1 MSAETLVSEGDAL
14 AAFGDL
20 ESAIEKYSAAIEAD
34 ARCAEAWYG
43 RALAREK
50 HGDVDGATGDLRK
63 AVELRGWAAREEAVK
78 KLEVLE
84 AAAAILPTAQRDFGT
99 RRRFRELNRDVL
111 TQLPDDRLEAAIVD
125 YVTGFKIKG
134 ETAREYEI
142 VKTLTPAFG
151 WIYAMRV
158 VEEEVHKAGFDDFFS
173 GPRSDF
179 ALEAYD
185 GYRAVGASK
194 HAALLSR
201 ALAAVTGQADGWVR
215 AEYRAAIEAFR
226 KAGAEGLDAMTDEFK
241 ALPDVI
247 AQKNRYVRGNPDQFF
262 GA

>member
-1 MSAETLVSEGDAL
+1 MTAETLVSEGDAL

-20 ESAIEKYSAAIEAD
+20 ESAIEKYSAAIAED

-99 RRRFRELNRDVL
+99 RRRFRELNREVL
-111 TQLPDDRLEAAIVD
+111 SQLPEDRLEAAIVD
-125 YVTGFKIKG
+125 YITGFKIKG
-134 ETAREYEI
+134 ETAREYPI
-142 VKTLTPAFG
+142 VKELTPAFG

-185 GYRAVGASK
+185 GYRAIGATK
-194 HAALLSR
+194 HAMVLSK
-201 ALAAVTGQADGWVR
+201 ALAAVTGLAGGWVR
-215 AEYRAAIEAFR
+215 AEYRAAIETFR
-226 KAGAEGLDAMTDEFK
+226 KTGVEGLDAITEEFK
-241 ALPDVI
+241 ALPAIVDLT
-247 AQKNRYVRGNPDQFF
+247 NRYVRANPDQFF
-262 GA
+262 GT